1 MTGSEYQALAMR
13 TSNTAL
19 TSRDHLING
28 VMGLNGEAGEVI
40 DIVKKAE
47 FQSHMLEVTKVVD
60 ECSDVCWYL
69 AEIANAIGVTIDDF
83 FTHNIKKLKKRYPEG
98 FSAERSINR

>member
-1 MTGSEYQALAMR
+1 MTGTEYQELAMR
-13 TSNTAL
+13 TSNKAL
-19 TSRDHLING
+19 TVGQHLANG

-40 DIVKKAE
+40 DIVKKCQ
-47 FQSHMLEVTKVVD
+47 FQGHELNIAKIVD

-83 FTHNIKKLKKRYPEG
+83 FEHNVDKLRKRYPEG
-98 FSAERSINR
+98 FDSERSINR